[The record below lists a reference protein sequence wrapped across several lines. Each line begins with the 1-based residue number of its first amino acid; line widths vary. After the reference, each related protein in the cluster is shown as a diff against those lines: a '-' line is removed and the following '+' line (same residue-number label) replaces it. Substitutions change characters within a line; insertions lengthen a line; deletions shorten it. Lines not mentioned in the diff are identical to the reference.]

1 MIHTCPTWFESETM
15 RKCHVTVCPLLL
27 ARLSTNKSLTLAG
40 QIVVEHALFEVAQVA
55 PACFEPVAV
64 DKTSAAVDLAKFGN
78 MLTEHSDSERF
89 QTRPKVCTKPDCT
102 QQA

>member
-40 QIVVEHALFEVAQVA
+40 QIVVEHAHFEVAQVA
-55 PACFEPVAV
+55 PACFEPVAG
-64 DKTSAAVDLAKFGN
+64 DKPVQWLIWQNLSLENIG
-78 MLTEHSDSERF
+78 E
-89 QTRPKVCTKPDCT
+89 
-102 QQA
+102 